1 MRKFFSMALTLVLGA
16 ILLPAAFAQDPSTQT
31 TPPDATQATPQGAQ
45 QSPTQQSPSQP
56 SGNDQMSQ
64 GESQNAFTGTIV
76 KAGDKYVLKT
86 DTASYQL
93 DDQMRAKKYANKQVT
108 LSGTLD
114 NSTGIIHVTDIQAM
128 TTSPQ

>member
-1 MRKFFSMALTLVLGA
+1 MPLVEIVWREAMRKFFSMALTMVLGA

-108 LSGTLD
+108 LSGTL
-114 NSTGIIHVTDIQAM
+114 
-128 TTSPQ
+128 

>member
-1 MRKFFSMALTLVLGA
+1 MRKSFSLALALVLGA

-45 QSPTQQSPSQP
+45 QSPSQP
-56 SGNDQMSQ
+56 SQQPSGSDQMSQ
-64 GESQNAFTGTIV
+64 GDSQNAFTGTIV
-76 KAGDKYVLKT
+76 KAGDKFVLKT